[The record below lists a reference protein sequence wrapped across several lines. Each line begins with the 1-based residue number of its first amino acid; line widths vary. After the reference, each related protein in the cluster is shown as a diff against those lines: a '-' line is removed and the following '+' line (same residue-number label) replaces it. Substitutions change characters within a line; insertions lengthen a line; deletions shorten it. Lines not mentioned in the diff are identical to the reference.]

1 MKYVFFVNDVDDI
14 TKDLIRAY
22 VEHKI
27 GPISLVCDNDK
38 DRMKLIRVF
47 NITIMQAIKA
57 DMRPRKKEFI
67 INLCN
72 RFIDDLIKD
81 YFICID
87 IENNM

>member
-14 TKDLIRAY
+14 NKDLIRIY
-22 VEHKI
+22 IEQK
-27 GPISLVCDNDK
+27 GKLSLVCDNDK

-47 NITIMQAIKA
+47 NITIMQA
-57 DMRPRKKEFI
+57 MRANIGLRKKEFI
-67 INLCN
+67 VNLCN

-81 YFICID
+81 CFICID

>member
-14 TKDLIRAY
+14 TGDLIEAY
-22 VEHKI
+22 VEQKI
-27 GPISLVCDNDK
+27 GQISLVCDNDK

-47 NITIMQAIKA
+47 NITIMQAMKA
-57 DMRPRKKEFI
+57 NIRPSKKEFV

-81 YFICID
+81 YFY
-87 IENNM
+87 MY